1 MSITGVPYANEY
13 TFIMDVRRDEDGK
26 QRISGVQEMC
36 DSLAT
41 TTFLEKMKPL
51 TPPPNVPAPALAT
64 TSLSA

>member
-13 TFIMDVRRDEDGK
+13 TFILDVRRDEDGQ

-41 TTFLEKMKPL
+41 TTFLERMKPP
-51 TPPPNVPAPALAT
+51 TPPPMPASALAT
-64 TSLSA
+64 TSVLA